1 MRFPDISSFHSIIKN
16 QEVVQV
22 KLRPDLVH
30 FKLKITFIDDSI
42 LHVRENHL
50 PVSNWHE
57 YSYQWQDDV
66 NQLIH
71 RWDNSHERH
80 LLSVPPHHQHVGS
93 EENIQPSEP
102 MTLEKVLAY
111 IASQLSPQ

>member
-93 EENIQPSEP
+93 EENIQTSEP